1 MWNTPRIERKLAMS
15 ILRSIVI
22 AFALFSKIPMP
33 RVEWTKANMQ
43 YMLCAFPFV
52 GMVIGLILWGWM
64 WLCNVLTIG
73 TILFAAGLTLIPIA
87 ITGGIHLDGF
97 CDTVD
102 ALASHAEPERKR
114 EILKDPHTGAFAAI
128 FTSAYLLIYFALCTE
143 IPRQTQ
149 TLWLL
154 GIIHIMVR
162 STVGFG
168 VLHFLGIGS
177 QGLFYTTS
185 STSNR
190 GRVTIALC
198 FIFTLCTSS
207 LILIGGLTGI
217 AITITTAICAI
228 YIYFMSK
235 KQFGGMSGDIS
246 GYWIQ
251 FAELLAVAVLVFA
264 NKVVIL

>member
-52 GMVIGLILWGWM
+52 GMVIGLIFVGWM

-102 ALASHAEPERKR
+102 ALASHAEPE
-114 EILKDPHTGAFAAI
+114 EN
-128 FTSAYLLIYFALCTE
+128 
-143 IPRQTQ
+143 
-149 TLWLL
+149 
-154 GIIHIMVR
+154 VR
-162 STVGFG
+162 
-168 VLHFLGIGS
+168 
-177 QGLFYTTS
+177 Y
-185 STSNR
+185 
-190 GRVTIALC
+190 
-198 FIFTLCTSS
+198 
-207 LILIGGLTGI
+207 
-217 AITITTAICAI
+217 
-228 YIYFMSK
+228 
-235 KQFGGMSGDIS
+235 
-246 GYWIQ
+246 
-251 FAELLAVAVLVFA
+251 
-264 NKVVIL
+264 